1 MFDKAIQFLKDHK
14 EIALAT
20 CEGNLDFVECRH
32 DSGIPKQALMPLA
45 VPALPKMRIFQ
56 IMKQEG
62 HVLYFATSA
71 QKAVYRELHQNP
83 NVEIL
88 AYADNI
94 SVRCSGM
101 VNFNV
106 EDDVKRWIYD
116 NNPVLSR
123 LYTSYDQMEYFCLPI
138 AEMDYYDLSPTPP
151 VFQHFDL
158 IAGEVCDSARE

>member
-1 MFDKAIQFLKDHK
+1 MVSEMFDKAIQFLKDHK
-14 EIALAT
+14 EVAFAT
-20 CEGNLDFVECRH
+20 SEGDC
-32 DSGIPKQALMPLA
+32 PKL
-45 VPALPKMRIFQ
+45 RIFQ

-71 QKAVYRELHQNP
+71 KKAVWRELRQNP

-106 EDDVKRWIYD
+106 EEDVKRWIFD
-116 NNPVLSR
+116 NNAVLSR
-123 LYTSYDQMEYFCLPI
+123 LYASYDQMEYFCLPI
-138 AEMDYYDLSPTPP
+138 AEIDYYDLKPTPP
-151 VFQHFDL
+151 TFLHFDL
-158 IAGEVCDSARE
+158 MTGEVGRAIQGVVNYFYHEEIRLTR

>member
-1 MFDKAIQFLKDHK
+1 MFERAFQFLKDHK
-14 EIALAT
+14 EIAFAT
-20 CEGNLDFVECRH
+20 SEGNL
-32 DSGIPKQALMPLA
+32 PKL
-45 VPALPKMRIFQ
+45 RIFQ

-71 QKAVYRELHQNP
+71 QKAVYRELRQNP

-123 LYTSYDQMEYFCLPI
+123 LYTSYDQLEYFCLPI
-138 AEMDYYDLSPTPP
+138 AEMDYFKD
-151 VFQHFDL
+151 
-158 IAGEVCDSARE
+158 I

>member
-14 EIALAT
+14 EIAFAT
-20 CEGNLDFVECRH
+20 SEGNL
-32 DSGIPKQALMPLA
+32 PKL
-45 VPALPKMRIFQ
+45 RIFQ

-71 QKAVYRELHQNP
+71 QKAVYRELRQNP
-83 NVEIL
+83 NIEIL

-94 SVRCSGM
+94 SVRC
-101 VNFNV
+101 
-106 EDDVKRWIYD
+106 
-116 NNPVLSR
+116 R

-158 IAGEVCDSARE
+158 IAGEVGQGFVGERYKNN

>member
-1 MFDKAIQFLKDHK
+1 MFDKAFQFLKEHK
-14 EIALAT
+14 EVAFAT
-20 CEGNLDFVECRH
+20 SEGNF
-32 DSGIPKQALMPLA
+32 PKL
-45 VPALPKMRIFQ
+45 RIFQ

-62 HVLYFATSA
+62 HVLYFATSV
-71 QKAVYRELHQNP
+71 QKAVYRELRQNP

-116 NNPVLSR
+116 ANSR
-123 LYTSYDQMEYFCLPI
+123 DGLLRFISDAANISAFRPHCRSSWTRFRRRKIQEQLIISFSY
-138 AEMDYYDLSPTPP
+138 SPMIVTTNSLEPP
-151 VFQHFDL
+151 
-158 IAGEVCDSARE
+158 

>member
-20 CEGNLDFVECRH
+20 SEGNL
-32 DSGIPKQALMPLA
+32 PKL
-45 VPALPKMRIFQ
+45 RIFQ

-71 QKAVYRELHQNP
+71 QKAVYRE
-83 NVEIL
+83 
-88 AYADNI
+88 
-94 SVRCSGM
+94 
-101 VNFNV
+101 F

-116 NNPVLSR
+116 HNPVLPR

-158 IAGEVCDSARE
+158 IAGEVGQGFVGERFKNN